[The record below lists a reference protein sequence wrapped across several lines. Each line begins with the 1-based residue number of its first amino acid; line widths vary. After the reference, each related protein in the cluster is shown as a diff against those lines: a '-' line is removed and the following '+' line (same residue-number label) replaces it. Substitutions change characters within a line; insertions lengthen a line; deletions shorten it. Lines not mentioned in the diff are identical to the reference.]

1 LDLIPSAT
9 NSILSEYKT
18 ILILSPVLRDKS
30 LENHLDLLQET
41 RHRRILTKEEKQ
53 IKAGIENDLDEL
65 DRAIYDISAE

>member
-1 LDLIPSAT
+1 MRNAISNGNHPKALL
-9 NSILSEYKT
+9 LLK
-18 ILILSPVLRDKS
+18 KS